1 MAHKVIVDQS
11 ACIAQGDC
19 EELAPDV
26 FLVQG
31 NVSTVVGHAP
41 LNQLLIAARAC
52 PTEAITVVDEESGEQ
67 LYP

>member
-1 MAHKVIVDQS
+1 M
-11 ACIAQGDC
+11 
-19 EELAPDV
+19 

-31 NVSTVVGHAP
+31 NVSTVVGQAP
-41 LNQLLIAARAC
+41 LDQLLIAARAC